1 MVSIKFLYDS
11 DSLNV
16 ICYTLLVAV
25 TWLSGLLSL
34 DTTLQAK
41 LFWVDNTVS
50 GSKEEG
56 RVEIVMLFVFESF
69 HAILLRYQPSVG
81 LAHLC
86 FRLSSLNHRKYE
98 KYKNNMSLEKVEEIV
113 YTLDLK
119 CQGKWNE
126 QLIFY
131 IKRNKSDIWTAHT
144 NNIPHIL
151 TVIIKQIIKYLVFIN
166 QKSTFLRVKRIGT
179 EQKCLKQNKTHTKHR
194 CLIVSLVRRVES
206 VCYRVSL
213 KITGTNRIYYCIM
226 IINVFYKC

>member
-1 MVSIKFLYDS
+1 MVSIKFLYNI
-11 DSLNV
+11 DSLHV
-16 ICYTLLVAV
+16 ICYTFLVAV

-34 DTTLQAK
+34 DTTHQAK

-86 FRLSSLNHRKYE
+86 FRLSSL
-98 KYKNNMSLEKVEEIV
+98 
-113 YTLDLK
+113 
-119 CQGKWNE
+119 
-126 QLIFY
+126 
-131 IKRNKSDIWTAHT
+131 
-144 NNIPHIL
+144 
-151 TVIIKQIIKYLVFIN
+151 
-166 QKSTFLRVKRIGT
+166 
-179 EQKCLKQNKTHTKHR
+179 
-194 CLIVSLVRRVES
+194 VRRVES

-213 KITGTNRIYYCIM
+213 KITGINRIYYCIM